1 MKKITI
7 LLLLAITALSS
18 QGYGQKIGYINTQE
32 VLQLMPETVVAN
44 NELANLASSLDEQD
58 SLLNAEY
65 QNKVADFQKDQQNKE
80 ISESILLMKYNQI
93 TDLEKRIEQF
103 KQTAQQELVEKQ
115 NKLIKPLVEKINNAI
130 SEVAKEN
137 NYAYVLDNSTGAILF
152 AANEKDNILPL
163 VKVKLGITE

>member
-44 NELANLASSLDEQD
+44 NELATLASSLDEQD

>member
-7 LLLLAITALSS
+7 LMFIVLTAFSG
-18 QGYGQKIGYINTQE
+18 QVIGQKIGYINTQE
-32 VLQLMPETVVAN
+32 ILQLMPETAVAN
-44 NELANLASSLDEQD
+44 NELAALANSLDEQD
-58 SLLNAEY
+58 SILNAEY
-65 QNKVADFQKDQQNKE
+65 QNKIADFQKDQQNPD

-93 TDLEKRIEQF
+93 NDLEKRIEQF

-130 SEVAKEN
+130 DEVAKEN
-137 NYAYVLDNSTGAILF
+137 NYNYVLDNSTGAILF

-163 VKVKLGITE
+163 VKAKLGITD

>member
-1 MKKITI
+1 
-7 LLLLAITALSS
+7 
-18 QGYGQKIGYINTQE
+18 
-32 VLQLMPETVVAN
+32 
-44 NELANLASSLDEQD
+44 LASSLDEQD